1 MIKLNNTNIKTI
13 VIVFSMLMLIS
24 TLLTLKEYFTT
35 NTPTNKDD
43 TEYTTFPP
51 YVTKTIPPS
60 VTKTIPPSVT
70 KTIPPSVLR
79 VNNKMSNLRFLKS
92 FGKEPEDIPVPNTD
106 IRIKRQLIF

>member
-60 VTKTIPPSVT
+60 VTKTIPPSV
-70 KTIPPSVLR
+70 LR